1 MNAFHWRGPSTVQIE
16 QPPRGR
22 PRLDI
27 TDEERAQRHREAA
40 LRWHHRNKQF
50 RHRDTADLSCGFVAA
65 GMADREALHGTV

>member
-16 QPPRGR
+16 QPSRGR

-50 RHRDTADLSCGFVAA
+50 RHRDAADLSCGFVAA
-65 GMADREALHGTV
+65 GEADRRRIV

>member
-16 QPPRGR
+16 QPSRGR

-40 LRWHHRNKQF
+40 LRWYYKQKARKAPCHF
-50 RHRDTADLSCGFVAA
+50 AEQGTK
-65 GMADREALHGTV
+65 DREAIHAANS

>member
-40 LRWHHRNKQF
+40 LRWYYKQQARKAPCF
-50 RHRDTADLSCGFVAA
+50 FAEQGTK
-65 GMADREALHGTV
+65 DRGAMHGTN

>member
-16 QPPRGR
+16 QPSRGR

-40 LRWHHRNKQF
+40 LRWYYKQQARKAPCF
-50 RHRDTADLSCGFVAA
+50 FALMG
-65 GMADREALHGTV
+65 EAHKKEGIGNA

>member
-40 LRWHHRNKQF
+40 LRWYYKQQARKAPCF
-50 RHRDTADLSCGFVAA
+50 FAVA
-65 GMADREALHGTV
+65 GTKDREALHGTN

>member
-40 LRWHHRNKQF
+40 L
-50 RHRDTADLSCGFVAA
+50 AA
-65 GMADREALHGTV
+65 YHKSGKTTRASRENRREACTSN

>member
-1 MNAFHWRGPSTVQIE
+1 VFDWRGPSTVQIE

-40 LRWHHRNKQF
+40 LRWYYKQQARKAPCF
-50 RHRDTADLSCGFVAA
+50 FAEQGTK
-65 GMADREALHGTV
+65 DREAIHGTN